1 MMLGKTPELEQNE
14 SRETL
19 GFIFQRSVQDQIL
32 WPVHREG
39 PDRHITEKRCSEV
52 SAGNPE
58 RVLVCIWL
66 LKDGNE

>member
-1 MMLGKTPELEQNE
+1 MRLGKTPELEQSE
-14 SRETL
+14 SGETL
-19 GFIFQRSVQDQIL
+19 GFIFQRSGHDQVL
-32 WPVHREG
+32 WHVHREG

-66 LKDGNE
+66 LKNGNE